1 MKISPSYNLWRPS
14 GVAVI
19 ASLTLPTLLAGC
31 GSPAPQ
37 AQAPMQQRAPQARP
51 ANAGMSTRQKV
62 TLLAGAAAMYYLYRK
77 YQRDNAAKLQQ
88 MQAQAPGGKVQFYRS
103 RKGGYIYYRDPR
115 NPRIAI
121 KVPGTEQGVQGV
133 QQQRVSDAN
142 DYDYSKFQG
151 YNGAQSGETLDKYF
165 PVQ

>member
-1 MKISPSYNLWRPS
+1 MKTKTQTALWRPT
-14 GVAVI
+14 GAVVI

-31 GSPAPQ
+31 GGPAPQ
-37 AQAPMQQRAPQARP
+37 AQAPSQRMPQSRP
-51 ANAGMSTRQKV
+51 ANAGMSTKQKV

-77 YQRDNAAKLQQ
+77 YQRDNATKLQQ
-88 MQAQAPGGKVQFYRS
+88 AQAAAPNGKIQYYRS

-115 NPRIAI
+115 NPQVAI
-121 KVPGTEQGVQGV
+121 KIPGTENGVEGV

-151 YNGAQSGETLDKYF
+151 YNGARGGETLDKYF

>member
-1 MKISPSYNLWRPS
+1 MKISSQNLLWRPS

-37 AQAPMQQRAPQARP
+37 AQAPMQRAPQTRP
-51 ANAGMSTRQKV
+51 AKAGMSTKQKV

-77 YQRDNAAKLQQ
+77 YQRDNAAKFQQ
-88 MQAQAPGGKVQFYRS
+88 INAQAPGGKVQFYRS
-103 RKGGYIYYRDPR
+103 RKGGYIYYRDPVSHA
-115 NPRIAI
+115 AI

-133 QQQRVSDAN
+133 QQQQVADTGG
-142 DYDYSKFQG
+142 YDYSKFQG
-151 YNGAQSGETLDKYF
+151 YNGAQNGETLDKYF

>member
-1 MKISPSYNLWRPS
+1 MKITTQNLLWRPS

-19 ASLTLPTLLAGC
+19 ASLAIPTLLAGC

-37 AQAPMQQRAPQARP
+37 AQLPQQNAPQARP
-51 ANAGMSTRQKV
+51 ANGGMSTRQKV

-77 YQRDNAAKLQQ
+77 YQRDNAAQLQK
-88 MQAQAPGGKVQFYRS
+88 AQAAAPNGKIQYYRS
-103 RKGGYIYYRDPR
+103 KKGGYIYYRDPR
-115 NPRIAI
+115 NPSVAI
-121 KVPGTEQGVQGV
+121 KIPGTEQGVEGV
-133 QQQRVSDAN
+133 QQQRIAN
-142 DYDYSKFQG
+142 DEAAEYSKIQG

>member
-1 MKISPSYNLWRPS
+1 MKLSSQNLLWRPS

-37 AQAPMQQRAPQARP
+37 QTQSQAPMARTMPNRQAARP
-51 ANAGMSTRQKV
+51 GMSTGQKV
-62 TLLAGAAAMYYLYRK
+62 KLLAGAAAVYYLYRK

-88 MQAQAPGGKVQFYRS
+88 MQAAAPGGKIQYFRS
-103 RKGGYIYYRDPR
+103 ASKGYIYYRDPR
-115 NPRIAI
+115 THEAI
-121 KVPGTEQGVQGV
+121 VVAPSPDQV
-133 QQQRVSDAN
+133 QQQQVPDAQSQE
-142 DYDYSKFQG
+142 YSKFQG

-165 PVQ
+165 PVR

>member
-1 MKISPSYNLWRPS
+1 MKISSQTYLWRPS

-37 AQAPMQQRAPQARP
+37 AQAPQQRTMPNRGA
-51 ANAGMSTRQKV
+51 ANTGMSTRQKV

-77 YQRDNAAKLQQ
+77 YQRDNAAQLQQ
-88 MQAQAPGGKVQFYRS
+88 AQAGAPGGKIQYYRS
-103 RKGGYIYYRDPR
+103 KKGGYIYYRDPR
-115 NPRIAI
+115 NPQVAI
-121 KVPGTEQGVQGV
+121 KIPGTEQGVQGV
-133 QQQRVSDAN
+133 QQQQVPQSEAGN
-142 DYDYSKFQG
+142 YSNFQG
-151 YNGAQSGETLDKYF
+151 YNGSQSGETLDKYF

>member
-1 MKISPSYNLWRPS
+1 MKFSSQNILWQPS

-37 AQAPMQQRAPQARP
+37 QSAPMQRTTQNRP
-51 ANAGMSTRQKV
+51 ASPGMSTSQKV
-62 TLLAGAAAMYYLYRK
+62 KLLAGAAAVYYLYRK

-88 MQAQAPGGKVQFYRS
+88 VQAQAPGGKIQYYRS
-103 RKGGYIYYRDPR
+103 ASKGFIYYRDPR
-115 NPRIAI
+115 TKEAI
-121 KVPGTEQGVQGV
+121 IVAPAPNQV
-133 QQQRVSDAN
+133 QQQSVPDAQAQE
-142 DYDYSKFQG
+142 YSKFQG
-151 YNGAQSGETLDKYF
+151 YDGAQTGETLDKYF

>member
-1 MKISPSYNLWRPS
+1 MKTSHHILWRPS
-14 GVAVI
+14 GAVVI

-37 AQAPMQQRAPQARP
+37 AQAPSSSMQQRAPQTRP

-62 TLLAGAAAMYYLYRK
+62 TLLAGAAAMFYLYRK

-88 MQAQAPGGKVQFYRS
+88 VQAQAPGGKIQYFRS
-103 RKGGYIYYRDPR
+103 KSKGFIYYRDPQTHQ
-115 NPRIAI
+115 AI
-121 KVPGTEQGVQGV
+121 IVAPGPDQVGTLNVPDNQAQEV
-133 QQQRVSDAN
+133 
-142 DYDYSKFQG
+142 SKFQG
-151 YNGAQSGETLDKYF
+151 YNNTQGGETLDKYF